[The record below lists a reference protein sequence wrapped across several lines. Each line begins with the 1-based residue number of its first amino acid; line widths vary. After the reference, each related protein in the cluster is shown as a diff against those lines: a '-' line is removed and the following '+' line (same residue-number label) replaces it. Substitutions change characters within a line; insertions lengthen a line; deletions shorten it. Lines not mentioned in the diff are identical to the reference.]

1 MKQQEPRYHR
11 GKSRVEI
18 TAEFIQID
26 TIFNGLDDTNVCGY
40 GLRPRLTDKADRQQS
55 VKVAQEQDS

>member
-11 GKSRVEI
+11 GKSHVEI

-26 TIFNGLDDTNVCGY
+26 TIFNGLDDTNVCVCV
-40 GLRPRLTDKADRQQS
+40 LTPRLTDNVDSQQS
-55 VKVAQEQDS
+55 VKRAQEHDS